1 MKNSKTSRKKGL
13 VFGHLLA
20 FLPVDLN
27 LNFVKL
33 EKSSSR
39 TGFLACKS
47 QFQNEFFA
55 GYIGSKNPVWNRQK
69 IQFVELDYSKLIFQ
83 KSSSDQ
89 QGVWLIQWNW
99 QKTTLWFDYDIQTE
113 NRREYLWLFSMEEKV
128 LHVLFDIQKR
138 VIGITITY
146 LPIHT
151 YFSTGLALREIY
163 FDPSILIAKGEIKSE
178 WIYEVINFPK
188 YDLKILKDSCP
199 EVHRAKI
206 LQLFLV
212 IFWKIDG
219 FINSF
224 CLNLT
229 FKKKWPKMAY

>member
-1 MKNSKTSRKKGL
+1 MS
-13 VFGHLLA
+13 
-20 FLPVDLN
+20 FLQATQA
-27 LNFVKL
+27 VKIQF
-33 EKSSSR
+33 EIDKKSSS
-39 TGFLACKS
+39 L
-47 QFQNEFFA
+47 N
-55 GYIGSKNPVWNRQK
+55 
-69 IQFVELDYSKLIFQ
+69 LIFQ

-163 FDPSILIAKGEIKSE
+163 FDPSILI
-178 WIYEVINFPK
+178 
-188 YDLKILKDSCP
+188 
-199 EVHRAKI
+199 
-206 LQLFLV
+206 
-212 IFWKIDG
+212 
-219 FINSF
+219 
-224 CLNLT
+224 T
-229 FKKKWPKMAY
+229 KKKWTKIAYFRNSYSALK